1 MKVTFLSANTYDDPS
16 KNNGDCILVD
26 NGTELVIFDCGCEEH
41 AMRVVECMEA
51 NSYQKAKLVLSHN
64 DADHFDGIPY
74 LIEQGVLSEVYTLL
88 LLKYKDELLDR
99 INDKRRT
106 RDSIAKSIEEI
117 YSNIY
122 SLSGEVTLKDIFTD
136 TNVATGITI
145 PGPDKEYSLEAV
157 AKRIDGRESDDIDKE
172 TIVNAV
178 STQLSV
184 DFGSGK
190 KLLLTGDSNF
200 KAIESTVKSHSAIQL
215 PHHGKLSQAEEI
227 FAVKD
232 NATIYY
238 VSDNTGDSNG
248 GSNKLRE
255 KYPRAR
261 VIHNTING
269 DQTCTAESFKVTA
282 RVGTYFVGEQS

>member
-1 MKVTFLSANTYDDPS
+1 MKVTFFSANTYDDPS

-41 AMRVVECMEA
+41 AIRVVEYMAA
-51 NSYQKAKLVLSHN
+51 NSYEKAKLVLSHN

-122 SLSGEVTLKDIFTD
+122 SLSGEVTLKDIFTN
-136 TNVATGITI
+136 TKVATGITI

-190 KLLLTGDSNF
+190 KLLLTGDSSF

-215 PHHGKLSQAEEI
+215 PHHGKLAQAEEI
-227 FAVKD
+227 FTVKD
-232 NATIYY
+232 NTTIYY

-248 GSNKLRE
+248 GSDKLRE
-255 KYPRAR
+255 KYPRGRA
-261 VIHNTING
+261 IYNTING
-269 DQTCTAESFKVTA
+269 DQTCSAESFKVTA
-282 RVGTYFVGEQS
+282 RVGTYFIGE